1 LVRLA
6 HLAHRIRSRLTFANV
21 TSLLALFVALGGTS
35 YAALHVGS
43 KQIVNNSV
51 RSKDIRN
58 NDLRSADVRNGSLL
72 PADFKPGA
80 LPAGPRGLPGR
91 SALTTLKS
99 GETIRGVWATGGG
112 DPDTSVNLRQ
122 GIAGVTFP
130 VPAPGPVDSLHVVL
144 AGNDTAAGSGS
155 GCTGSATAPVAA
167 PGFVCLYVGAA
178 MGTSAG
184 AGYGA
189 LATFSDSVATGDG
202 SPYGFAVRV
211 FGSQLFRITGT
222 WAYQAP

>member
-21 TSLLALFVALGGTS
+21 TSLLALFVALGGSS

-91 SALTTLKS
+91 SALATLKR
-99 GETIRGVWATGGG
+99 GETIRGVWATGGA
-112 DPDTSVNLRQ
+112 DADSPTSARQ

-130 VPAPGPVDSLHVVL
+130 IPAPGPVDSFHVVL
-144 AGNDTAAGSGS
+144 AGNDTASGS

-167 PGFVCLYVGAA
+167 RGFVCMYVGAA
-178 MGTSAG
+178 AGTVSG
-184 AGYGA
+184 LGYGA

-202 SPYGFAVRV
+202 SPYGFAVKV
-211 FGSQLFRITGT
+211 FGTQYFRITGT